1 MKEVFYPKLLP
12 IGLNDSSLLKLY
24 KKAIE
29 ARSKLTEFSVLL
41 DRNLISESMICLFS
55 LNESVQ
61 STKIEGTQATFD
73 EVMEAEA
80 TQKYNQD
87 ILEVKNYLN
96 ALNLGVDLLK
106 TLPISTR
113 LILKLHE
120 TILKDGRGKN
130 RSPGA
135 YRKTQNWIGPTQRIE
150 DATYIP
156 PSPDRLEE
164 YITNLEKYI
173 NDEIAEDI
181 DPLIK
186 IAVIH
191 AQFES
196 IHPFLDGNGRV
207 GRILIMLYL
216 LEKKVISK
224 PTFFVSEELE
234 KNKFKYYAMLN
245 NLRVDNP
252 KWEEWVLFFLESVI
266 KQADKNITKLRNV
279 EQLYND
285 MVALGRENNIKQEFI
300 NAIFKAPIFTIKQ
313 IQKDLGISYTAVKNN
328 IIKLCNLNITYS
340 NDNKRRNKVYY
351 YIELLDL
358 LRN

>member
-1 MKEVFYPKLLP
+1 
-12 IGLNDSSLLKLY
+12 
-24 KKAIE
+24 
-29 ARSKLTEFSVLL
+29 
-41 DRNLISESMICLFS
+41 
-55 LNESVQ
+55 
-61 STKIEGTQATFD
+61 
-73 EVMEAEA
+73 
-80 TQKYNQD
+80 
-87 ILEVKNYLN
+87 
-96 ALNLGVDLLK
+96 
-106 TLPISTR
+106 
-113 LILKLHE
+113 
-120 TILKDGRGKN
+120 
-130 RSPGA
+130 
-135 YRKTQNWIGPTQRIE
+135 
-150 DATYIP
+150 
-156 PSPDRLEE
+156 
-164 YITNLEKYI
+164 
-173 NDEIAEDI
+173 
-181 DPLIK
+181 
-186 IAVIH
+186 
-191 AQFES
+191 
-196 IHPFLDGNGRV
+196 
-207 GRILIMLYL
+207 MLYL

-351 YIELLDL
+351 YILS
-358 LRN
+358 N